1 MKPVKRKEKQ
11 GNLFSFTLIE
21 LLVVIAI
28 IAILAA
34 MLLPALNR
42 AREMARGTQCASQYK
57 GIATALGM
65 YSSDF
70 KEYLPGPSYNHPR
83 KPSNT
88 AFYKY
93 GVNGPVWALNFYY
106 LKQKNAFWMC
116 PSNGQQ
122 VDKADTNNGGGKVA
136 KIHTFASSTTEY
148 NRLYGNPDATQ
159 EINKQPKR
167 FFAMKFPVTHSRI
180 PLYSELNNKTEKDNV
195 KFAVVNAPHNTS
207 FNVIYGD
214 LHVASRRDSA
224 LREQTEWCLTK

>member
-1 MKPVKRKEKQ
+1 MKSVKRKEKQ
-11 GNLFSFTLIE
+11 CNLFIFTLIE

-28 IAILAA
+28 IVILAG

-65 YSSDF
+65 YSTDF

-122 VDKADTNNGGGKVA
+122 VDEADTNNAGGKVA
-136 KIHTFASSTTEY
+136 KINEFSSPSTRY
-148 NRLYGNPDATQ
+148 HHLFGNPDATQ
-159 EINKQPKR
+159 EANKQPKR
-167 FFAMKFPVTHSRI
+167 FFAMKFLVAHSRI
-180 PLYSELNNKTEKDNV
+180 PLYCELNGKTEKDNV
-195 KFAVVNAPHNTS
+195 KFTAVNAPHNTS

-214 LHVASRRDSA
+214 LHVASRRDSG
-224 LREQTEWCLTK
+224 LRNQTNWCLTK